1 MASKQDLLA
10 MGFEEQRVDW
20 ALKAT
25 NNGSMDTVLDH
36 IESNADKPI
45 PAETE
50 QAEQSEDQVPASI
63 KCDDCGKLF
72 KNQALAGYHAE
83 KAGHASFSQST
94 EEIKPLSEHE
104 KAERLQQLKAKMDE
118 KRKVQAE
125 ANKEDDKRNELI
137 RVQRG
142 KRYDLQEDQAIREE
156 MKAKE
161 LKKDLEKKKKE
172 KEDDKK
178 AMLRVKQQI
187 EADKKERA
195 EKAAKEKALREGKT
209 DAATPA
215 QPSKPVIPKVS
226 ASNATETRLQL
237 RTPNGTLTTTQ
248 KVESTLTDVS
258 DFVASQQMVDA
269 TDLTFSTTFPA
280 RTFTDAEMSQSLKQL
295 ELVPSAALIVRYK

>member
-1 MASKQDLLA
+1 M
-10 MGFEEQRVDW
+10 
-20 ALKAT
+20 
-25 NNGSMDTVLDH
+25 
-36 IESNADKPI
+36 
-45 PAETE
+45 
-50 QAEQSEDQVPASI
+50 
-63 KCDDCGKLF
+63 
-72 KNQALAGYHAE
+72 
-83 KAGHASFSQST
+83 
-94 EEIKPLSEHE
+94 
-104 KAERLQQLKAKMDE
+104 
-118 KRKVQAE
+118 
-125 ANKEDDKRNELI
+125 
-137 RVQRG
+137 
-142 KRYDLQEDQAIREE
+142 QEDQAIREE

-172 KEDDKK
+172 KEEDKK

-280 RTFTDAEMSQSLKQL
+280 RTFSDAEMSQSLKQL